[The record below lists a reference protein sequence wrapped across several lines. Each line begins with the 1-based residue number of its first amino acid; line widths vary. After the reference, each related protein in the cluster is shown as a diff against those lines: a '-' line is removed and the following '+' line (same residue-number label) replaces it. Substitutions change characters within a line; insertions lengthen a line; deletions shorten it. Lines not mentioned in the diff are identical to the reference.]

1 MMLLAELNAK
11 GAEFEASIEDAEGSL
26 HSRFLEVYQL
36 EHRVW
41 LQTVGLLAK
50 CYDFKSQFGNGTP
63 NLITSKQTVYFATY
77 VQGVVATKRCIIE
90 GHYAKAAAMLKQ
102 DVEIFARVR
111 EIQKGCDVEG
121 DNPNVKHLP
130 DGSRMLYGAL
140 NNLAHP
146 GNTHLLEEHLES
158 IKLQSDSNVGLSPIP
173 IFNSETAKGMCELH
187 VHLCFQMIREF
198 LIMLARVHGTSDSG
212 LDELVNELNGLRL
225 QIAESLPHSVEP
237 ASKPL

>member
-1 MMLLAELNAK
+1 MYRAIAVRHPALAGLVPHRGRERA
-11 GAEFEASIEDAEGSL
+11 GGSAE
-26 HSRFLEVYQL
+26 EV
-36 EHRVW
+36 
-41 LQTVGLLAK
+41 
-50 CYDFKSQFGNGTP
+50 
-63 NLITSKQTVYFATY
+63 
-77 VQGVVATKRCIIE
+77 
-90 GHYAKAAAMLKQ
+90 
-102 DVEIFARVR
+102 
-111 EIQKGCDVEG
+111 
-121 DNPNVKHLP
+121 
-130 DGSRMLYGAL
+130 LYGAL

-146 GNTHLLEEHLES
+146 GNTHLLEEHLET